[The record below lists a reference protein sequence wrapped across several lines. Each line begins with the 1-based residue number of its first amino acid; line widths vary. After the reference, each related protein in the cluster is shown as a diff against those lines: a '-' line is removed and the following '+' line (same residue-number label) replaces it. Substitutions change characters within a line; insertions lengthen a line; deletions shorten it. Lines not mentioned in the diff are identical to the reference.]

1 MNYFDCILVFPVLYG
16 LYKGFSKGL
25 ILELAS
31 LLGLLLGVYGS
42 VRFSSF
48 IFEYLINVLEID
60 AYYLQLASYALTFI
74 VIVLLVTLIGKVLTM
89 LVKMVALGFVNRL
102 FGAFFGGLKALLVL
116 CVLLLF
122 FDKLNNRFSIISS
135 EMTESSIM
143 YKPLL
148 SCSMDLYPSV
158 IEEYENQKK
167 QLE

>member
-48 IFEYLINVLEID
+48 IFEYLKKVLEID

-74 VIVLLVTLIGKVLTM
+74 VIVLLVTLIGKVLIVWCFFWW
-89 LVKMVALGFVNRL
+89 VKSTSSS
-102 FGAFFGGLKALLVL
+102 L
-116 CVLLLF
+116 CFTLIF
-122 FDKLNNRFSIISS
+122 
-135 EMTESSIM
+135 
-143 YKPLL
+143 
-148 SCSMDLYPSV
+148 
-158 IEEYENQKK
+158 
-167 QLE
+167 